1 MLFRSKNRKIDNP
14 TKLGFLAQ
22 DLQKVL
28 NEVVK
33 SKTTI
38 DEHDPNAPLVDT
50 EYLGVMYSDIIP
62 VVVKAIQEQQDII
75 EDMKNQMKELETLK
89 QDYAEQKKLIET
101 LKAENTAQSE
111 TQKSMIEVLN
121 QLNAKVD
128 QLSTS
133 SIEAQQVV
141 KK

>member
-1 MLFRSKNRKIDNP
+1 
-14 TKLGFLAQ
+14 
-22 DLQKVL
+22 
-28 NEVVK
+28 
-33 SKTTI
+33 
-38 DEHDPNAPLVDT
+38 
-50 EYLGVMYSDIIP
+50 
-62 VVVKAIQEQQDII
+62 
-75 EDMKNQMKELETLK
+75 MKELETLK

-111 TQKSMIEVLN
+111 TQKSMIEALN